1 MNSCPPS
8 VHSSLFLTLKLLSV
22 APLFIMGQQAGAETV
37 RDDKTIDGT
46 TPVTDYR
53 VINNATLTANGASTL
68 GIQVNAG
75 SALVLNGSSV
85 NGNGVELR
93 NATANI
99 VGSQISG
106 SNTGLSIGRVSGDP
120 GDPSATAQGSV
131 ISGGFIG
138 VAVGSRGSFSA
149 TDTQISGKSVG
160 LRLANGQANIQG
172 GSISGDNG
180 VVMNPGND
188 LSQPNR
194 LVLEGA
200 TVQGTAGAAI
210 LVGDYGLPST
220 PAEIY
225 VNNGSTLQGANG
237 MLLEV
242 TSGATANMTVDNSRL
257 VGDITAEQ
265 GATAN
270 LTLQNAASLTGNLN
284 NVASLAVN
292 SNAEWIMAG
301 DNQLASL
308 AMSGGTVRFGQP
320 GQFQTLSL
328 GTLTGSG
335 TFAMEASFADGQH
348 DFLEVTG
355 DASGSHQL
363 AVTASGADPL
373 SDTSLHMVHIAGGDA
388 QFSLLGGPVDLGT
401 WSYDLV
407 REGNDWFLDAATKTI
422 SPGTRSVLAL
432 FNAAP
437 TVWYGEL
444 TTLRSRMGE
453 LRMDRGNAGGWMR
466 AYGSRFDVQQ
476 SAGVGYRQS
485 MQGLSLGADAPL
497 PVGDGQW
504 LVGMMAGY
512 SQSDL
517 DLDRGTT
524 GEIDSYY
531 AGAYTTWLDEQ
542 SGYYFDGVLKFNHL
556 RNKADVAM
564 SDGQKVEGSYDNDGF
579 GASLE
584 FGRHIVLDDGYFI
597 EPYGQLAGMVFQSQD
612 YTLSNGMRAK
622 GDSTRSVLGKL
633 GATAGRNFDAGAGRV
648 VQPYVRAA
656 LAHEFADGNEVQV
669 NGNAVNND
677 LSGSRGELGAGVAM
691 SMSDK
696 WQVHADFDYSN
707 GQHIDQ
713 PWGANVG
720 VRYSW

>member
-1 MNSCPPS
+1 
-8 VHSSLFLTLKLLSV
+8 
-22 APLFIMGQQAGAETV
+22 
-37 RDDKTIDGT
+37 
-46 TPVTDYR
+46 
-53 VINNATLTANGASTL
+53 
-68 GIQVNAG
+68 
-75 SALVLNGSSV
+75 
-85 NGNGVELR
+85 
-93 NATANI
+93 
-99 VGSQISG
+99 
-106 SNTGLSIGRVSGDP
+106 
-120 GDPSATAQGSV
+120 
-131 ISGGFIG
+131 
-138 VAVGSRGSFSA
+138 
-149 TDTQISGKSVG
+149 
-160 LRLANGQANIQG
+160 
-172 GSISGDNG
+172 
-180 VVMNPGND
+180 
-188 LSQPNR
+188 
-194 LVLEGA
+194 
-200 TVQGTAGAAI
+200 
-210 LVGDYGLPST
+210 
-220 PAEIY
+220 
-225 VNNGSTLQGANG
+225 
-237 MLLEV
+237 
-242 TSGATANMTVDNSRL
+242 
-257 VGDITAEQ
+257 
-265 GATAN
+265 
-270 LTLQNAASLTGNLN
+270 
-284 NVASLAVN
+284 
-292 SNAEWIMAG
+292 
-301 DNQLASL
+301 QLASL

-320 GQFQTLSL
+320 GQFHTLSL
-328 GTLTGSG
+328 GTLTGNG

-453 LRMDRGNAGGWMR
+453 LRMDSGNAGGWMR
-466 AYGSRFDVQQ
+466 AYGSRFDVEQ

-485 MQGLSLGADAPL
+485 MKGLSLGADAPL

-504 LVGMMAGY
+504 LMGLMAGY

-517 DLDRGTT
+517 DVDRGTT
-524 GEIDSYY
+524 GEVDSYY

-542 SGYYFDGVLKFNHL
+542 SGYYFDGVLKFNRL

-564 SDGQKVEGSYDNDGF
+564 SDGQQVEGSYDNNGL

-584 FGRHIVLDDGYFI
+584 FGRHIALDDGYFI
-597 EPYGQLAGMVFQSQD
+597 EPFGQLAGMVFESQD
-612 YTLSNGMRAK
+612 YTLSNGMRAE

-656 LAHEFADGNEVQV
+656 LAHEFADGNQV
-669 NGNAVNND
+669 RVNDNAFDND